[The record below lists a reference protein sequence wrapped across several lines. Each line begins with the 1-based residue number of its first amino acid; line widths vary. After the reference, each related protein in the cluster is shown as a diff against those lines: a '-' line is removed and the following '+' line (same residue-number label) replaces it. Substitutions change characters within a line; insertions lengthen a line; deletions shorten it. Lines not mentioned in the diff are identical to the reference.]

1 MLYSFLIYEVPGVFQ
16 SYSDA
21 EQEQVLELHRKLQA
35 IAESKGPLAVA
46 QLMPTSSAVTIRSEP
61 GSTPIVLD
69 GPFAETKELFMGIYT
84 FECQTLDEAVD
95 YAKLLTNPCH
105 TIEIRPVQWSGGL
118 LANLA

>member
-46 QLMPTSSAVTIRSEP
+46 QLMPTSSSVTIRS
-61 GSTPIVLD
+61 
-69 GPFAETKELFMGIYT
+69 
-84 FECQTLDEAVD
+84 
-95 YAKLLTNPCH
+95 
-105 TIEIRPVQWSGGL
+105 
-118 LANLA
+118 